1 MKESLYSLLN
11 IEISFKFH
19 ASTLTA
25 IYLKAVAKIVLPAKP
40 DLTTFCNMTI
50 THDEGAAGLVEM
62 K

>member
-19 ASTLTA
+19 ASTLKA
-25 IYLKAVAKIVLPAKP
+25 IYLKAVAIVLPAKP